1 MPPSMKFEALAV
13 VAAVVLAA
21 LYPQLAAA
29 RLARAQHWLAAVAR
43 RRRLSVLLCFT
54 TALVVRVGLL
64 PIMPAPAPAF
74 QDDFSYLLAAD
85 TFAHLRLANPPHP
98 MWTHFESFHII
109 FHPTYAS
116 MYPPAQGLLL
126 LAGRVLGHPFVGVA
140 VSLGLMCAAICWMLQ
155 AWLPPGWALLGGLLP
170 VTRIGM
176 FTYWANSY
184 CGGAVAAIGGALVL
198 GAWPR
203 IVRRQRL
210 GDVLLLGLGLAILAN
225 SRPYEG
231 FILALPVALSLFL
244 WMLGSRRPPP
254 KILLPRVVL
263 PVLLLLATTGG
274 GMGYYFSRVTGNPI
288 HMPYRVNR
296 ATYGVAPYF
305 LWQTPNAEPAYRH
318 AVMRDFY
325 LHIELPAYQRMRSAT
340 GFARETAIKFL
351 VIWGF
356 YLGPVLTIPLF
367 ALRWTLRDRRVRW
380 LLVAGAVS
388 LAGTAVVTFF
398 IPHYVAVMTAIIIAL
413 VLQGMRH
420 VRVWRPE
427 GRPIGLALVR
437 ALVVVSVLLVPVHA
451 WLWARRDPATLESMG
466 PQRARILTRLEALPD
481 RHLVIVRYQPQH
493 DPLQEWVYN
502 GADIDGSKVVWAR
515 DMGREHNEELI
526 RYYKDRRVW
535 VVEVDDRTAKLD
547 AYPMTDSKTA
557 SALIPVPS
565 PHDSVSGGR
574 HCALPDTGK

>member
-1 MPPSMKFEALAV
+1 MKFEALAG
-13 VAAVVLAA
+13 VAAVLLPAV
-21 LYPQLAAA
+21 YPQLGAAW
-29 RLARAQHWLAAVAR
+29 LARGERWLATVAR
-43 RRRLSVLLCFT
+43 RQRLSLLLCFT
-54 TALVVRVGLL
+54 TALVMRVGLL

-85 TFAHLRLANPPHP
+85 TFAHLRLANPTHP
-98 MWTHFESFHII
+98 MWIHFESFHII

-140 VSLGLMCAAICWMLQ
+140 VSLGLMCATICWMLQ

-170 VTRIGM
+170 ITRIGM

-203 IVRRQRL
+203 IVRRHRL
-210 GDVLLLGLGLAILAN
+210 GDALLLGLGLAILAN

-254 KILLPRVVL
+254 KILLARVVL
-263 PVLLLLATTGG
+263 PVLLLLAITGG
-274 GMGYYFSRVTGNPI
+274 AMGYYFLRVTNNPLQ
-288 HMPYRVNR
+288 MPYQVNR
-296 ATYGVAPYF
+296 VTYGVAPYF
-305 LWQTPNAEPAYRH
+305 VWQTPNAEPAYRH
-318 AVMRDFY
+318 AAMRDFY
-325 LHIELPAYQRMRSAT
+325 LHIELPAYQRMRSAA
-340 GFARETAIKFL
+340 GFACETAIKFL

-367 ALRWTLRDRRVRW
+367 ALPWTLRDGRIRW
-380 LLVAGAVS
+380 LLIAGVVS
-388 LAGTAVVTFF
+388 MAGTAVVTFF
-398 IPHYVAVMTAIIIAL
+398 IPHYVAVVTAIIIGLA
-413 VLQGMRH
+413 LQGMRH
-420 VRVWRPE
+420 LRVWRPD

-437 ALVVVSVLLVPVHA
+437 ALVVVSFLLVPVHA
-451 WLWARRDPATLESMG
+451 WLWARRDPAALESIG
-466 PQRARILTRLEALPD
+466 PQRARILTRLEGLPD
-481 RHLVIVRYQPQH
+481 RHLVIVRYQPHH
-493 DPLQEWVYN
+493 DPLQEWIYN

-515 DMGREHNEELI
+515 DMGSEQNEELI

-535 VVEVDDRTAKLD
+535 VVEVDDRTAKLEV
-547 AYPMTDSKTA
+547 YS
-557 SALIPVPS
+557 
-565 PHDSVSGGR
+565 
-574 HCALPDTGK
+574 HCRTPK